1 MGQSAGQGGDEG
13 AGDLS
18 TESDDSD
25 TLDDLASRS
34 PSLLCSPSPSLSPS
48 PSSSDSQSGSD
59 SDSDSD
65 SDVDVD
71 ADPSPEG
78 DEESAGRFAHDMR
91 EANVALTDVA
101 LASLRAHHLCFR
113 RNLRRRSGE
122 GEQGEQGKQGEG
134 EVDVGVD
141 EVDEVDVGVDEV
153 DVGVDEVDVVDEED
167 EVTAATAATAAA
179 AAATAAPAAVAA
191 VPAAGECKTKELA
204 ARRETLH
211 QRTLD
216 ELMPKHAARAAQLE
230 AAAELEAVAR
240 VEGATGEAG
249 DILDMLG

>member
-13 AGDLS
+13 VGDLS
-18 TESDDSD
+18 TESNDSD
-25 TLDDLASRS
+25 TLDDQASPS
-34 PSLLCSPSPSLSPS
+34 PSLLCSPSPS

-59 SDSDSD
+59 SDS
-65 SDVDVD
+65 DVD

-91 EANVALTDVA
+91 EANAALTHGA
-101 LASLRAHHLCFR
+101 LASLCAMQRCFR
-113 RNLRRRSGE
+113 RNLRRRYDE

-141 EVDEVDVGVDEV
+141 EVDEVD
-153 DVGVDEVDVVDEED
+153 EED
-167 EVTAATAATAAA
+167 EVTASAAAAAA

-191 VPAAGECKTKELA
+191 VLAAGECKTKELA

-240 VEGATGEAG
+240 VEGATGEVG